1 MNNNLTSQIVQ
12 DIHNTHII
20 VGIIQI
26 ISTFNLIIKRQVD
39 LMSSSNTATVTSL
52 WMKRCQGQ
60 RNNVVT
66 LIF

>member
-52 WMKRCQGQ
+52 
-60 RNNVVT
+60 
-66 LIF
+66 